1 MFRRH
6 LPFLLAAALLSH
18 VCAAPAFAAPP
29 QQGGAEAQHAARVKA
44 DVARRGTGEKSRV
57 TVKLRDGVRLK
68 GYVSQA
74 GEDSFVVTDSETG
87 RASTVAYRDVAQVK
101 GRGGLSTA
109 AKVGIGVGIGLAV
122 LLVGLRAGDPILR

>member
-1 MFRRH
+1 MFGRH
-6 LPFLLAAALLSH
+6 LPLLIAAALLSH
-18 VCAAPAFAAPP
+18 VCAAPSFAAPP
-29 QQGGAEAQHAARVKA
+29 QQRAEAQHAARVKA

-57 TVKLRDGVRLK
+57 TVKLRDGARLK
-68 GYVSQA
+68 GHVSQA

-109 AKVGIGVGIGLAV
+109 AKVGIGVGVGLAV